1 MKYKLLGQYLFRYKW
16 EVILGIAAL
25 LVTDGLGLLVPW
37 LIKGAID
44 SISQV
49 SSARALLPYSL
60 AILGAAALQALF
72 RFIWRKYLY
81 GFSRK
86 VEYDLRNDYF
96 AHLQRLS
103 CSFFQYSKTG
113 DLMSRATNDLAAVR
127 ELLGIGTL
135 MVVDTLVTASTCLAL
150 MVILDLRLTLLSLLP
165 LPLISL
171 LVASSGRKIHRRFAQ
186 VQEQLAQISSL
197 VQESLAGIR
206 LVQAYVR
213 EEGELQRFERLNAEY
228 IRKNLQLAKSWGLF
242 YPLLELVLGVAA
254 AVVLWQGG
262 KAVISG
268 RISLGSFV
276 AFNAYLAMLT
286 WPMVA
291 LGYVVN
297 LAQRGS
303 ASLGRIQEILQV
315 EPEIVDPPVPASLLQ
330 LGGEIWFRALRFS
343 YPQGR
348 DGHGGQGHW
357 GARGQRG
364 KEAEGQG
371 GKGEFSPAFVLEGI
385 DLRIEAGQMV
395 AVVGPIGSGKSTLAK
410 LILRI
415 YEVPPHQL
423 FLDGIDIRQIPLR
436 TLREQVGYVDQE
448 PFLFSDTLRENL
460 SLGHPSASEEEIWKA
475 AAATSLTEEIRR
487 FPQGLDTLVGERGVM
502 LSGGQKQRVALAR
515 VLLKRPRILILD
527 DTFSSLDAQ
536 TEREILA
543 RLREERRGLT
553 TILISHRLS
562 AAQQADMIVALG
574 QGRIVE
580 RGRHAEL
587 LARGGLYARLCHGQ
601 QLAME
606 LETLS
611 SSKLKAESSA

>member
-1 MKYKLLGQYLFRYKW
+1 MKYKLLGRYLFHYKW
-16 EVILGIAAL
+16 EVILGISAL
-25 LVTDGLGLLVPW
+25 LVTDGLGLMIPW

-44 SISQV
+44 SIPQV
-49 SSARALLPYSL
+49 SSARAILPYSL

-72 RFIWRKYLY
+72 RFIWRRSLY

-150 MVILDLRLTLLSLLP
+150 MGFLDLRLTLLALLP
-165 LPLISL
+165 LPLISI

-213 EEGELQRFERLNAEY
+213 EKGELQRFERLNADY

-254 AVVLWQGG
+254 AIVLWQGG
-262 KAVISG
+262 KSVISG

-303 ASLGRIQEILQV
+303 ASLGRIQEILEV
-315 EPEIVDPPVPASLLQ
+315 EPEIVDSPDPAPLRQ
-330 LGGEIWFRALRFS
+330 LAGELRFRGLSFS
-343 YPQGR
+343 YPQGA
-348 DGHGGQGHW
+348 DGQEGH
-357 GARGQRG
+357 
-364 KEAEGQG
+364 GQG
-371 GKGEFSPAFVLEGI
+371 GGWDQGSKGAGENPSPPLASPAFTLAEI

-415 YEVPPHQL
+415 YEAPPHQL
-423 FLDGIDIRQIPLR
+423 FLDGLDIRRIPLK

-460 SLGHPSASEEEIWKA
+460 SFGHPKAGEEEVWEAVA
-475 AAATSLTEEIRR
+475 AAGLTEEIRR
-487 FPQGLDTLVGERGVM
+487 FPQGLDTLVGERGVT

-543 RLREERRGLT
+543 RLRDERRGLT
-553 TILISHRLS
+553 TVLISHRLS
-562 AAQQADMIVALG
+562 AAQQADLIVAMD

-580 RGRHAEL
+580 RGGHAEL
-587 LARGGLYARLCHGQ
+587 LARGGLYARLYQGQ
-601 QLAME
+601 QLAIE
-606 LETLS
+606 LETL
-611 SSKLKAESSA
+611 